1 MLIQKE
7 ALSQECLDM
16 TINEYLESI
25 GPIKKEDKK
34 DEDPLYVEQ
43 FFEKHLKNRF
53 FIHRYSKGINYN
65 SFNLLFNFRIE
76 EDMINGEKIRYD
88 VYQIETRNYQSISIS
103 KVIWSLLRS
112 DLRLSFLKETIY
124 KKWMELNKQEFEII
138 KDKIETYFQ
147 IKETLEFFSDKILEF
162 GDSPKK
168 ILYSTNSLSPNRF
181 EIEDYSEEEKES
193 IPIRKLF
200 ERLEEDFNQKI
211 ESNKSN
217 IGKWFVLIDYENDR
231 RILFH
236 LNNEKTLDRISLF
249 ENDIFLTKN
258 IKLGINNLKV
268 KEVTNK
274 DDIEI
279 IENNFNLIV
288 DLTKELIDYKLKE
301 RK

>member
-7 ALSQECLDM
+7 SLSQECLDM

-25 GPIKKEDKK
+25 GSIKKEDKK

-53 FIHRYSKGINYN
+53 FIQRYSKGINYT
-65 SFNLLFNFRIE
+65 SFNLLYNFRIE
-76 EDMINGEKIRYD
+76 EDIVNGEKIRYD
-88 VYQIETRNYQSISIS
+88 VYQIEERNYQSISIS
-103 KVIWSLLRS
+103 KAIWSFLS
-112 DLRLSFLKETIY
+112 LSFLKETIY
-124 KKWMELNKQEFEII
+124 KKWIELNKQEFEII
-138 KDKIETYFQ
+138 KDKIETYYQ
-147 IKETLEFFSDKILEF
+147 IKENLEFFSDKILEF
-162 GDSPKK
+162 GDSPRK
-168 ILYSTNSLSPNRF
+168 ILYSTDSLSPNRF
-181 EIEDYSEEEKES
+181 KIEDYSEEEKEC

-200 ERLEEDFNQKI
+200 ERLEEDFNQKK

-217 IGKWFVLIDYENDR
+217 IGKWFVLIVYDNDR

-236 LNNEKTLDRISLF
+236 LNNEKTLDRILLF

-258 IKLGINNLKV
+258 IELGLNNLKV
-268 KEVTNK
+268 KEVINK